1 MKKKNSSFFLNI
13 AVSLSVL
20 AVVAFIA
27 VLFVWKLESAAE
39 KDVIDAISLF
49 RKSIYLMIAI
59 PGALI
64 ILLFIQLKRQQK
76 NRLKLQTAH
85 RELSALYN
93 TLPGGVMRCK
103 NDDHWTVLFANS
115 GFFRFLGYSKQE
127 FSEIFHNQAVSII
140 HPDDYQKIS
149 ANRSFL
155 MTFGSAVADE
165 YRVTCAGG
173 IIKWVWLNVELVE
186 DKAGKKSFY
195 CTFTDITPIKE
206 TQEQLLVNQRLY
218 EIVLDQTQDTI
229 FEWNIPENTAY
240 FSKNFFKKFGY
251 EPCACNF
258 PECVL
263 QNENIHK
270 NDLESFRKIGCQL
283 LNGEK
288 QTTGEFRIRKADG
301 SYLWCSVSATAI
313 LDQNGKAYKA
323 VGILSDIDVQRQV
336 LQTAKE
342 YAQKDSLTGL
352 YNKGTTESRIRNYI
366 EKETAPAALIII
378 DIDNFKKVNDTLGHL
393 YGDAALKEIAHSVKS
408 LFRSTDVVGRIG
420 GDEFVVFLEQIADE
434 AAVYKKAGKIT
445 EIFRHAFAQTN
456 VNYKMTGSIG
466 VAFYPK
472 DADNYPELFDK
483 ADIALYFAK
492 NHGKNQFAAY
502 CEKVEEENVL
512 RCGVGSRKY

>member
-1 MKKKNSSFFLNI
+1 MALI
-13 AVSLSVL
+13 E
-20 AVVAFIA
+20 
-27 VLFVWKLESAAE
+27 VLFIGRLESVAE
-39 KDVIDAISLF
+39 KDLVYAVSFF
-49 RKSIYLMIAI
+49 RKFIYFIMAI

-64 ILLFIQLKRQQK
+64 IVLFILLARQKR
-76 NRLKLQTAH
+76 NRLKLQNAH

-93 TLPGGVMRCK
+93 TLPGGVLRCK

-115 GFFRFLGYSKQE
+115 GFFRFLGYSKLE

-140 HPDDYQKIS
+140 HPDDYQKLC

-165 YRVTCAGG
+165 YRITCAGG
-173 IIKWVWLNVELVE
+173 MIKWVWLNTELVE
-186 DKAGKKSFY
+186 GAAGKKSFY

-229 FEWNIPENTAY
+229 FEWNIPESTAY
-240 FSKNFFKKFGY
+240 FSKNFYKKFGY
-251 EPCACNF
+251 EPSTCNF
-258 PECVL
+258 PECAL

-288 QTTGEFRIRKADG
+288 FTTGEFRVRKADG
-301 SYLWCSVSATAI
+301 GYLWCSVSATAL

-352 YNKGTTESRIRNYI
+352 YNKGTTETRIRSYI
-366 EKETAPAALIII
+366 EKETTPAALIII
-378 DIDNFKKVNDTLGHL
+378 DIDNFKRVNDTLGHL

-434 AAVYKKAGKIT
+434 STVYKKAGNIT

-512 RCGVGSRKY
+512 RCGAGARKH